1 MSSHK
6 MQHHIQGKD
15 RLKVAY
21 ACNYDV
27 LVPKLQ
33 SPLRL
38 ILQAEILEAQECY
51 WEVMAD
57 KDLKW
62 SIPVPCNS
70 ACLYPM
76 DQGKKWIITY
86 FAKKMHDKYFLSLQ
100 CVWNS
105 NSFKCFSFS

>member
-6 MQHHIQGKD
+6 MQHHIQAKD

-27 LVPKLQ
+27 LAPKLQ

-38 ILQAEILEAQECY
+38 ILQVEILEAQECY

-62 SIPVPCNS
+62 SIPVPSNS
-70 ACLYPM
+70 ASLYPM
-76 DQGKKWIITY
+76 NQGKKWIITY
-86 FAKKMHDKYFLSLQ
+86 FAKKKNAWQL
-100 CVWNS
+100 
-105 NSFKCFSFS
+105 FSVPAMCLKQQFI